1 MYKGY
6 KIIEED
12 VRGTG
17 KNCFAIYLNDKLMG
31 WGPTEES
38 AKELIDYMLHPTAVR
53 KEVKR

>member
-38 AKELIDYMLHPTAVR
+38 AKELIDYMLNPTAVR
-53 KEVKR
+53 KG